1 MKSLIVR
8 ELSAAEASLIIIISV
23 SLLAFA
29 LVWSNG
35 TPPCC

>member
-1 MKSLIVR
+1 MKTLIDR

-29 LVWSNG
+29 LVSWNVA
-35 TPPCC
+35 PPCC